1 MRSFE
6 MNVESGEELMAVNDI
21 LAAIG
26 EPPVSTLEGDSNADV
41 ANARR
46 VLNKINR
53 QVQARGWTFNI
64 EEGVELLPDV
74 YSQMITYSAD
84 YLSVLSNGGQ
94 SQYVNRGG
102 YVYDRTSRTDRFT
115 GAIQVNLI
123 RLREFNEMPECFRTL
138 IVTKAARQFNR
149 NFFGAPDVDGGL
161 QEDEAEAKQACF
173 EYELDYG
180 NYNMLDGDA
189 FVQGIIGR

>member
-1 MRSFE
+1 MRSYE
-6 MNVESGEELMAVNDI
+6 MSVESGEELAAVNDI

-46 VLNKINR
+46 ILNKVNR
-53 QVQARGWTFNI
+53 QIQSRGWTFNI
-64 EEGVELLPDV
+64 EEGVTLLPDV
-74 YSQMITYSAD
+74 FSRMITYSSD
-84 YLSVLSNGGQ
+84 YLSLLSNGGQ

-102 YVYDRTSRTDRFT
+102 YVYDRTARTDKFA
-115 GAIQVNLI
+115 GGIVVNLI

-138 IVTKAARQFNR
+138 IITKASRQFNNR
-149 NFFGAPDVDGGL
+149 FFGAPEVDGNL
-161 QEDEAEAKQACF
+161 QEEEADAQRDCF